1 MFPFRLGMEPCLTK
15 TWETSGKDVTELFLL
30 LERFLECYLGMLC
43 PGLYRADGVDDPQ
56 EMERN

>member
-43 PGLYRADGVDDPQ
+43 PYLRTLQGGWSG
-56 EMERN
+56 